1 MIGNFGSKVEKNTPL
16 TEVIIIFIRKTLVQD
31 IILILILLLTKITNK
46 QFLVKKVIT
55 FNLNYKEMC
64 LKIINKQCQIWDI
77 TMLKISLLKIIWVKT
92 WKFKRKHHLWVNN
105 KDSKKKQFHNKRKM
119 MNPRISHNLVS
130 LLINIQT
137 KKNKQN
143 VLLTLK

>member
-1 MIGNFGSKVEKNTPL
+1 
-16 TEVIIIFIRKTLVQD
+16 
-31 IILILILLLTKITNK
+31 
-46 QFLVKKVIT
+46 
-55 FNLNYKEMC
+55 

-77 TMLKISLLKIIWVKT
+77 TMLKILLLKIIWVKT